1 MTAPSRRSISTSS
14 EPALE
19 CRRCRLPHPGKERFC
34 RNCGSPLVAA
44 GAAPAV
50 ELDELAQRARKV
62 HPRLA
67 HGEPQ
72 RVAVVRNLAE
82 GELVQGIL
90 LEEGI
95 PSILRRCG
103 GFDVPDMIAAGPR
116 DVLVPASGVAA
127 ARALLGAEAAG
138 LKDEHGADDGD
149 RPDRLALRLAAG
161 LMAGLLFF
169 GAVAGAIYVLIR

>member
-1 MTAPSRRSISTSS
+1 M
-14 EPALE
+14 
-19 CRRCRLPHPGKERFC
+19 
-34 RNCGSPLVAA
+34 
-44 GAAPAV
+44 
-50 ELDELAQRARKV
+50 

-95 PSILRRCG
+95 PSILRRSG

-116 DVLVPASGVAA
+116 DVLVPASGVEA
-127 ARALLGAEAAG
+127 ARALLTADPPSPGVAPDAG
-138 LKDEHGADDGD
+138 DEPNRFAF
-149 RPDRLALRLAAG
+149 RLAAG
-161 LMAGLLFF
+161 MLAGLLLF
-169 GAVAGAIYVLIR
+169 GAVAGAIYALIR

>member
-1 MTAPSRRSISTSS
+1 
-14 EPALE
+14 
-19 CRRCRLPHPGKERFC
+19 
-34 RNCGSPLVAA
+34 
-44 GAAPAV
+44 
-50 ELDELAQRARKV
+50 V

-67 HGEPQ
+67 RGEVQ

-116 DVLVPASGVAA
+116 DVMVPASGVET
-127 ARALLGAEAAG
+127 ARALLAADVPELEG
-138 LKDEHGADDGD
+138 ELPGEDESYDD
-149 RPDRLALRLAAG
+149 RSSFAFKLAAG
-161 LMAGLLFF
+161 LLAGLLFF
-169 GAVAGAIYVLIR
+169 TAVAGSIYVLIR